1 MGGFDEKSFLAFFI
15 LVSGK
20 LGVNSSGNLLKK
32 RFFILGGFSWR
43 LKGGGMVSNT
53 SYLFKRIK

>member
-1 MGGFDEKSFLAFFI
+1 MGGLMKKSFLAFFI

-32 RFFILGGFSWR
+32 RFFRGGLTFS
-43 LKGGGMVSNT
+43 LIFHSA
-53 SYLFKRIK
+53 F